1 MTRTREE
8 GVAST
13 YVMSIALLLLT
24 VSTVCLFAVLL
35 IGLNQRAAQGA
46 DFAALAASKAS
57 VDDKPACQSARRI
70 ARANGVRIVT
80 CRMDAEVATVTTRA
94 ELNTPFGAW
103 GVKARARAAPDYYFE

>member
-24 VSTVCLFAVLL
+24 
-35 IGLNQRAAQGA
+35 
-46 DFAALAASKAS
+46 
-57 VDDKPACQSARRI
+57 ARRM